1 LKIYKGAEMN
11 TITMNYD
18 LNEIIFRNK
27 NRDYGAYN
35 LRKFYKKYLAIALVI
50 SIVFFSLLTAG
61 PMIYAKLLPEETHT
75 EIVRKVVSIS
85 NLAPPPSIENKEEV
99 VEVVQ
104 APPPLKSTIKFLPP
118 VVKPD
123 EQVKEEYIPTV
134 QELHN
139 VDPGTTTQ
147 AGVAGGYDYSLLE
160 VEQPA
165 EEIIEKKEEPFNFVQ
180 EMPSYPGGNRELLK
194 FISENMEYPEIARRA
209 GVSGR
214 VIVRC
219 IVEKDGSLSDI
230 EIVKGIGAG
239 CDEEAVRVCGIIPK
253 WNPGRQ
259 NTRPVRVRLMIPFQ
273 FILR

>member
-1 LKIYKGAEMN
+1 MN

-35 LRKFYKKYLAIALVI
+35 LRKFYKKYLTIALVI

-219 IVEKDGSLSDI
+219 IVEKDGSLSNI